1 MDVQEALNME
11 ATKVNFKTEA
21 VLKERAEKLFEQ
33 MGMNMTTALNVFLR
47 ATVQQ
52 GQIPFKIMGDDAAS
66 RERIHKALLEA
77 QVQAADPNTK
87 WLTEKEAFGRFEAKY
102 GL

>member
-1 MDVQEALNME
+1 ME
-11 ATKVNFKTEA
+11 ATKVNFKTDT
-21 VLKERAEKLFEQ
+21 VLKERAEKLFGQ

-52 GQIPFKIMGDDAAS
+52 GRIPFTIMGDDAAS
-66 RERIHKALLEA
+66 KEQIRAALLEA
-77 QVQAADPNTK
+77 QAQAANPNTQ
-87 WLTEKEAFGRFEAKY
+87 WLSEEESFGRFESKY